1 MTHAANKYSYWTSC
15 HTAAEKAN
23 SDCKTWAKGL
33 KIAEIAVGAIVG
45 IIIGIICLVCVFPC
59 IIWRVFFF
67 VEEVEAD
74 LGLIDDNFVKM
85 EEAAHYGTG
94 AVEMETVVV
103 VVEEQPREVVEV
115 IN

>member
-1 MTHAANKYSYWTSC
+1 MISLGSKIVSKC
-15 HTAAEKAN
+15 RR
-23 SDCKTWAKGL
+23 

>member
-1 MTHAANKYSYWTSC
+1 
-15 HTAAEKAN
+15 
-23 SDCKTWAKGL
+23 L

-59 IIWRVFFF
+59 VIWRVFFF

-74 LGLIDDNFVKM
+74 LGLIDDNYVKM

-103 VVEEQPREVVEV
+103 VEEQPREVVEV